1 MKLLI
6 CNWKENQTLSD
17 SLLAKKML
25 EQSDLSNLKLVI
37 CPAYPFLPILHS
49 RKFYLGAQDVSEYKN
64 GSYTGEV
71 SAEML
76 KSLDVQY
83 VIIGHHEREMYFLEN
98 RKKQKKKI
106 QNALEQDLKIILPIG
121 ENLMEYQ
128 LDKTEEVIE
137 KKLTE
142 LLSDIPENKKKNIA
156 LAYEPIWRV
165 GKSNPINK
173 KEVMKVII
181 FMKQWLYNHG
191 FPNNPV
197 LYGGGLQLEDFAN
210 LPEID
215 GFLMGN
221 LSLNVEKL
229 CKVITEFQ
237 NSTHVYKS

>member
-6 CNWKENQTLSD
+6 CNWKENKTLSECLKD
-17 SLLAKKML
+17 KKIL
-25 EQSDLSNLKLVI
+25 EQCDLSNVKLVL
-37 CPAYPFLPILHS
+37 CPPFPYLPVLHS
-49 RKFYLGAQDVSEYKN
+49 RKFSLGAQDVSEFQR

-76 KSLDVQY
+76 KSLDVKY

-98 RKKQKKKI
+98 SDKQKKKI
-106 QNALEQDLKIILPIG
+106 HNALEQDLKIIIPVG
-121 ENLMEYQ
+121 ETLMEYQ
-128 LDKTEEVIE
+128 LDKTEEVII

-142 LLSDIPENKKKNIA
+142 LLSDIPDNFKKNIA

-165 GKSNPINK
+165 GKSNPLNK
-173 KEVMKVII
+173 KEIMKVII
-181 FMKQWLYNHG
+181 LMKQWLYDHN

-197 LYGGGLQLEDFAN
+197 LYGGGLQLEDFPN

-215 GFLMGN
+215 GFLLGN
-221 LSLNVEKL
+221 LSLNVENL
-229 CKVITEFQ
+229 CKVIAEFQ